1 MNYKAGKKGATLIQ
15 LSHGWAFFNQH
26 SYGVSNFF
34 LLDVYLITNAV
45 NNGYNKK
52 GYIYWICTLIQAL
65 NY

>member
-52 GYIYWICTLIQAL
+52 GYIY
-65 NY
+65 